1 MATPP
6 AMRGAVLEGW
16 PEGSVGARNFGGV
29 YRAAGAH
36 AGLPRFEGAE
46 PGASARHMYRYKKG
60 GVDAWFVDD
69 EFAPEEDFCCAYV
82 DPLPGGAVPEHR
94 RAPRVRL
101 AASISTASTGS
112 TQASRS
118 MVTGGRR

>member
-16 PEGSVGARNFGGV
+16 PEGSPGAREYGGV

-60 GVDAWFVDD
+60 GADKW
-69 EFAPEEDFCCAYV
+69 PKKN
-82 DPLPGGAVPEHR
+82 
-94 RAPRVRL
+94 
-101 AASISTASTGS
+101 
-112 TQASRS
+112 
-118 MVTGGRR
+118 GGRRMGVEPCDAWRYVNWYDCLSKLSRPLPRILREI